1 MSTWTS
7 MAVAEQ
13 ALLRRAM
20 QRHQLAGMVQYY
32 GAALR
37 WAGDSEA
44 PPPRS
49 YTQGEARELV
59 PRLAEAALGL
69 VERGLLDVHQ
79 ASGPWSASS
88 DPVLS
93 GRELHGVL
101 TDPDQW
107 IPTTPSTD
115 RIWLSV
121 PEAVDARFRA
131 EAFPAPQS
139 GGFPPAGER
148 TGIEEELLVCTYEV
162 SGWLTGPYGVLRS
175 PEAEWSL
182 EERLAWVEPQV
193 APLVQWAGKGWIEVC
208 YFPDPKK
215 GCTVI
220 PAGELLATLADPAVW
235 HEDDDWGAG
244 VTCCFT
250 DAGLGAWRA

>member
-1 MSTWTS
+1 MSKWTS

-20 QRHQLAGMVQYY
+20 QKHQLAGMVQYY

-37 WAGDSEA
+37 WAGDAEA
-44 PPPRS
+44 PPLRS
-49 YTQGEARELV
+49 YTQAEARELV

-69 VERGLLDVHQ
+69 VERGLLDVRQ
-79 ASGPWSASS
+79 ASGPWSAPS
-88 DPVLS
+88 DPALS
-93 GRELHGVL
+93 RRELHGVL

-107 IPTTPSTD
+107 IPTELSPD

-131 EAFPAPQS
+131 DAFPAPQS
-139 GGFPPAGER
+139 GGFPPAEER
-148 TGIEEELLVCTYEV
+148 TAVEEELLVCALEA
-162 SGWLTGPYGVLRS
+162 SGWLTGPFGVLRS

-182 EERLAWVEPQV
+182 GERLVWVEPQV
-193 APLVQWAGKGWIEVC
+193 APLVQWVDKGWIEVC
-208 YFPDPKK
+208 YVLDPKK
-215 GCTVI
+215 GYMVI
-220 PAGELLATLADPAVW
+220 PACELLATLADPAVW
-235 HEDDDWGAG
+235 HDDEDWGVG
-244 VTCCFT
+244 VTCHFT

>member
-1 MSTWTS
+1 

-20 QRHQLAGMVQYY
+20 QKHRLAGMVQYY

-37 WAGDSEA
+37 WAGDSGA
-44 PPPRS
+44 PPLRS
-49 YTQGEARELV
+49 YTPVEARELV

-69 VERGLLDVHQ
+69 VERGLLDVRR
-79 ASGPWSASS
+79 ASVPWSAPS

-93 GRELHGVL
+93 RGELHGVL

-107 IPTTPSTD
+107 IPTGPSSD

-121 PEAVDARFRA
+121 PEAVDARFRTD
-131 EAFPAPQS
+131 AFPAPQS
-139 GGFPPAGER
+139 GGFPPAEER
-148 TGIEEELLVCTYEV
+148 TEVEEELLVCTSEV

-175 PEAEWSL
+175 PETEWSL
-182 EERLAWVEPQV
+182 EECLAWVEPQV
-193 APLVQWAGKGWIEVC
+193 APLIQWVDKGWIEVC
-208 YFPDPKK
+208 YFADPKK
-215 GCTVI
+215 GYRVI
-220 PAGELLATLADPAVW
+220 SARELLATLADPAVW
-235 HEDDDWGAG
+235 HEDGDWGVG
-244 VTCCFT
+244 VTCYFT